1 MADRN
6 SSESR
11 LPVRLKMR
19 LQAVLLCGILGLPS
33 IIVTITLFIIT
44 QVSAVTRVI
53 MIHQSHMLF
62 LRMMVE
68 LIGNIIILR
77 IFQTN
82 TPPENT
88 FTATVPET
96 NTVSHTS
103 NHTDY
108 FELSGKFVY
117 KLYLSTLWIVSI
129 SVLIMKKI
137 GINLFIQF
145 LYKRRNTLLFILNI

>member
-44 QVSAVTRVI
+44 QVSAVTGAI
-53 MIHQSHMLF
+53 MIHQLYMLF
-62 LRMMVE
+62 LHMMVE

-88 FTATVPET
+88 FAATVPET
-96 NTVSHTS
+96 NTVPHTS

-117 KLYLSTLWIVSI
+117 KLYLSTLWIKRLDNKENRNIPFHLVS
-129 SVLIMKKI
+129 
-137 GINLFIQF
+137 F
-145 LYKRRNTLLFILNI
+145 

>member
-44 QVSAVTRVI
+44 QVSTVTMVI
-53 MIHQSHMLF
+53 MIHQLHMLL
-62 LRMMVE
+62 LRMIVE
-68 LIGNIIILR
+68 FIGNIIILR

-88 FTATVPET
+88 FAATVPET
-96 NTVSHTS
+96 NTVPHTS

-117 KLYLSTLWIVSI
+117 KLYLSTLWIV
-129 SVLIMKKI
+129 
-137 GINLFIQF
+137 
-145 LYKRRNTLLFILNI
+145 KRLDNKENRNKPFHLVSL

>member
-1 MADRN
+1 MEEINRPDMADSN

-53 MIHQSHMLF
+53 MIHQLHLH
-62 LRMMVE
+62 MMVE

-88 FTATVPET
+88 FAATVPET
-96 NTVSHTS
+96 NTVPHTS

-117 KLYLSTLWIVSI
+117 KLYLSTL
-129 SVLIMKKI
+129 
-137 GINLFIQF
+137 
-145 LYKRRNTLLFILNI
+145 